1 LCCSLSLCS
10 ATSYVRHVLCD
21 IVLVFIVVLLHVA
34 AILQVFVTEYVTSGG
49 ERVSFNVKTAGVA
62 LSKFVQRLKLNQIKM
77 QV

>member
-1 LCCSLSLCS
+1 LCCSLSLCI

-21 IVLVFIVVLLHVA
+21 IVLVFVVLLHVA

>member
-21 IVLVFIVVLLHVA
+21 IVLVFVVLLHVA

>member
-1 LCCSLSLCS
+1 MCCSLSLCS
-10 ATSYVRHVLCD
+10 ATSYVLCD